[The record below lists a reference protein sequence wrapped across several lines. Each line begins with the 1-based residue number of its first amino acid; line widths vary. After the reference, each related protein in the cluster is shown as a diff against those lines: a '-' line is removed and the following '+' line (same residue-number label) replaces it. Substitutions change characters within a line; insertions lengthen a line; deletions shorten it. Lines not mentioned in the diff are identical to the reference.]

1 MGFRRQHGVQ
11 LPADYRGGEALP
23 LKDRPEDQQHQH
35 HRKLLTKMQTLETP
49 ELLNQNLHFNRLLVT
64 GKHREAGQ
72 VLPHLVPPA
81 QGPAQC
87 KLTEAVQ

>member
-1 MGFRRQHGVQ
+1 M
-11 LPADYRGGEALP
+11 P

-64 GKHREAGQ
+64 GKHRKLAKCC
-72 VLPHLVPPA
+72 PTSFPPPRA
-81 QGPAQC
+81 QHSANSQRLFSGIF
-87 KLTEAVQ
+87 TE